1 MKPTTKIRVAV
12 STAFAM
18 LAQASALSAATT
30 LFQADFNGTTVSD
43 VGGGVFLAQITETN
57 LEAGTSVGDWTVNT
71 AQALST
77 NRALRSIQGV
87 GAANVTNKA
96 LRFGID
102 LAGWGASPI
111 LTANLSSAA
120 TLAAGEITVGF
131 DYANATGDA
140 GGGRT
145 FFLRG
150 VGADNLTVFE
160 LAFKSDAGHTRLAYR
175 DSTNT
180 INLLGTATD
189 LVSSTGSSNNA
200 SGDYDDTIM
209 KHIDVVIGSSTFDV
223 FLAGVLLGDDLP
235 FKSAGATG
243 LNRLEFVSSTQ
254 WTGGWF
260 DNMSVT
266 QVPISGNTYATW
278 IDDYL
283 GVGAFTGLGDD
294 PDGDGSDNGV
304 ENFFG
309 TDPSASSGGLVA
321 GAVSGSTFTFTH
333 PQNATPASDLTA
345 AYQWSQDLATFY
357 ASGASDGTGT
367 TVAITAQ
374 PDTPAVGTT
383 TVTATITGTATSKLF
398 VNVKVTQN

>member
-1 MKPTTKIRVAV
+1 
-12 STAFAM
+12 M

-180 INLLGTATD
+180 INLLGTAAD
-189 LVSSTGSSNNA
+189 LVNSTGSSNNA

-209 KHIDVVIGSSTFDV
+209 KQIDVVIGPSTFDV
-223 FLAGVLLGDDLP
+223 FLAGTLLGDDLP

-260 DNMSVT
+260 DNLSVT
-266 QVPISGNTYATW
+266 AR
-278 IDDYL
+278 
-283 GVGAFTGLGDD
+283 GVGGSAYDTWSGGVAFNTDTNGDGVDNGMAWVLGATNPSANAIGLLPTLDNTSD
-294 PDGDGSDNGV
+294 PDYFIYTYRRSDDANTDANTTIMVEYGSDLSAWTPAVHDGTNIIITPTD
-304 ENFFG
+304 NFFG
-309 TDPSASSGGLVA
+309 TSPGVDKVE
-321 GAVSGSTFTFTH
+321 VKIKRT
-333 PQNATPASDLTA
+333 
-345 AYQWSQDLATFY
+345 LAT
-357 ASGASDGTGT
+357 G
-367 TVAITAQ
+367 
-374 PDTPAVGTT
+374 
-383 TVTATITGTATSKLF
+383 SKLF
-398 VNVKVTQN
+398 ARLRVVLATP